1 MNHILI
7 RSIRRRLN
15 TCDEDRSVAVRPDEF
30 FRGSNY
36 LASILKLGLVVLA
49 NSLTVQTAT
58 ADLRLPAIISDHAMI
73 QVGKPVTI
81 WGWTKPAAKVKVTFE
96 GNGTS
101 PANSFEA
108 VADASGKWSG
118 QLPAMKAGVAGR
130 LRIGSDKDTPRTIN
144 DVLVGEVWLGG
155 GQSNMDYR
163 ISGKGG
169 SGGLDPGNPEEVA
182 QTGQNLAIAQKEADA
197 VTPPIRYFEVTS
209 VGADQPADDIKGSWV
224 LGDSK
229 NVGTFSAVAWNFA
242 VAVQKKTRLPVGLI
256 ISCKGGTPVEA
267 WMSIEALK
275 ANPAGAAVLD
285 RNNKKLAEMTPQK
298 VAQLDA
304 DMKAW
309 IASNPDWK
317 LRKGKKPEYAYT
329 PTFRCVPVRLYNG
342 MIHGLQPYTL
352 RGIIWY
358 QADGNMANP
367 PEYSDLFQGLI
378 KQWRADWKEQLPFYF
393 VGLNNMWG
401 ENTSRPVNNNP
412 VCILR
417 EQQYGG
423 LKQPVTGIAG
433 AIDVGSATNPHFPN
447 KKPVGERLAGLALRD
462 VYNQPGQVN
471 SPMYQSFTIQANK
484 VRLKF
489 TDAEGLRIRGGGKLT
504 GFAIRSGTG
513 NWVWADGEIEEHDI
527 VVWNDQISAPT
538 AVRYAW
544 APNPP
549 ISVENGAG
557 LPLLPFRT
565 DTDSKQ

>member
-1 MNHILI
+1 M
-7 RSIRRRLN
+7 RRP
-15 TCDEDRSVAVRPDEF
+15 TACDRDRSVAVRPHGF
-30 FRGSNY
+30 FRGGNY
-36 LASILKLGLVVLA
+36 LASILKMSVVVLTY
-49 NSLTVQTAT
+49 SFTIQTAT

-73 QVGKPVTI
+73 QAGKPVAI
-81 WGWTKPAAKVKVTFE
+81 WGWAKPEARVKVAFV
-96 GNGTS
+96 GNGSS
-101 PANSFEA
+101 PANGFE
-108 VADASGKWSG
+108 VLSDGSGKWSG
-118 QLPAMKAGVAGR
+118 HLPAMEAGMAGQ
-130 LRIGSDKDTPRTIN
+130 LQISSDKDAPETVN

-169 SGGLDPGNPEEVA
+169 SGGLDLENPEEVE
-182 QTGQNLAIAQKEADA
+182 QTAQNLTIAQKEADA
-197 VTPPIRYFEVTS
+197 ATPPIRYFEVTS
-209 VGADQPADDIKGSWV
+209 PGADQPMDDIKGSWV

-242 VAVQKKTRLPVGLI
+242 VAVQNKTHLPVGLVV
-256 ISCKGGTPVEA
+256 SCKGGTPVEA
-267 WMSIEALK
+267 WMSKEALN

-285 RNNKKLAEMTPQK
+285 RHNKKLAEMTPQK
-298 VAQLDA
+298 VAQLQA

-309 IASNPDWK
+309 IATNPTNWR
-317 LRKGKKPEYAYT
+317 LRLGKKPAIPYT
-329 PTFRCVPVRLYNG
+329 TAFWGVPVRLYNG

-358 QADGNMANP
+358 QADGNMGNP
-367 PEYSDLFQGLI
+367 QEYSDLFQGLI
-378 KQWRADWKEQLPFYF
+378 KQWRAEWKEQLPFYF

-401 ENTSRPVNNNP
+401 ENATRPVNNNP

-423 LKQPVTGIAG
+423 LKQPATGIAG

-471 SPMYQSFTIQANK
+471 SPMFQSFTVEANK

-489 TDAEGLRIRGGGKLT
+489 TDAGGLRIRGGGALT

-513 NWVWADGEIEEHDI
+513 DWVWATGKIEGQDI
-527 VVWNDQISAPT
+527 VVWNDQIPAPA

-565 DTDSKQ
+565 DTDSKE